1 VDIGLLTMIGIE
13 HDNNFMKPFEYSTTT
28 EMVISENGS
37 LQQFYRLANVL
48 SKTRHVHLTAKEDD
62 ADIVEWHFKYRG
74 NQLALQY
81 NIYTGVTLLF
91 NGKDMKR
98 ANKLAGRLREVQ

>member
-1 VDIGLLTMIGIE
+1 
-13 HDNNFMKPFEYSTTT
+13 MKPFDYSTTTT
-28 EMVISENGS
+28 EMVINENGS

-62 ADIVEWHFKYRG
+62 ADNLEWYFKYRG

-81 NIYTGVTLLF
+81 NIYSGVTLLF
-91 NGKDMKR
+91 NGKDMKT
-98 ANKLAGRLREVQ
+98 ANKLAVRLREIQ

>member
-1 VDIGLLTMIGIE
+1 LFVL

-28 EMVISENGS
+28 EMVINENGS

-48 SKTRHVHLTAKEDD
+48 SKTRHVHFTAKEDD
-62 ADIVEWHFKYRG
+62 ADILEWHFKYRG

-81 NIYTGVTLLF
+81 NNNTGVTLLF
-91 NGKDMKR
+91 NGKDAKT
-98 ANKLAGRLREVQ
+98 ANELAVRLREVQ

>member
-1 VDIGLLTMIGIE
+1 
-13 HDNNFMKPFEYSTTT
+13 MKPFEYSTST
-28 EMVISENGS
+28 EMVINENGS

-62 ADIVEWHFKYRG
+62 ADNLEWRFKYRG

-81 NIYTGVTLLF
+81 NIYSGVILRF
-91 NGKDMKR
+91 SGKDMKT
-98 ANKLAGRLREVQ
+98 ANKLVHRLREVQ

>member
-1 VDIGLLTMIGIE
+1 MDIGLLTMTGIE

-28 EMVISENGS
+28 EMVITENGS

-91 NGKDMKR
+91 NGKDMRR